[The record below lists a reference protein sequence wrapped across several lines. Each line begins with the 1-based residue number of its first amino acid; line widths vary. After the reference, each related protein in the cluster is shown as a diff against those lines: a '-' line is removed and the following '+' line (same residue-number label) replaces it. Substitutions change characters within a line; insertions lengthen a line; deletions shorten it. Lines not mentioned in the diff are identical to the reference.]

1 MKLVNVR
8 AVARKEILHLM
19 RDFRSLYLAFFIP
32 LLLILLFGY
41 ALSLDVNE
49 VRTVVVDYDK
59 TDLSR
64 DFIRKLNASTYFNV
78 VAYLPDTRA
87 VTGYLDQ
94 GQAIM
99 AVVIPPRWTEAFR
112 ADREVQ
118 VQVLLDGSDPN
129 FASISRG
136 YITSFIDMYNQE
148 NLAQTLNR
156 KGLPAVNTPVE
167 GRVRVWFN
175 EDLESRNFIVPGVIA
190 VIIMIVGA
198 MLTSLVIAREYENGT
213 METLLSLPV
222 KGTEFLAGKAIP
234 YFLIGLTDVLVA
246 ILMGQVLFGIVMKS
260 SFWLM
265 VLASSLYLL
274 VALSLGLVISIVT
287 KSQLVSNQLAVL
299 LTYLPSILLS
309 NFVFPVENM
318 PKVLQGISYAVPA
331 TYFIKIL
338 KGLFLQGIG
347 MDYLWPSYAVLGIM
361 FVSLTVLTV
370 AMLKKGGM

>member
-1 MKLVNVR
+1 
-8 AVARKEILHLM
+8 
-19 RDFRSLYLAFFIP
+19 
-32 LLLILLFGY
+32 
-41 ALSLDVNE
+41 
-49 VRTVVVDYDK
+49 
-59 TDLSR
+59 
-64 DFIRKLNASTYFNV
+64 
-78 VAYLPDTRA
+78 
-87 VTGYLDQ
+87 
-94 GQAIM
+94 
-99 AVVIPPRWTEAFR
+99 
-112 ADREVQ
+112 
-118 VQVLLDGSDPN
+118 
-129 FASISRG
+129 
-136 YITSFIDMYNQE
+136 
-148 NLAQTLNR
+148 
-156 KGLPAVNTPVE
+156 
-167 GRVRVWFN
+167 
-175 EDLESRNFIVPGVIA
+175 
-190 VIIMIVGA
+190 
-198 MLTSLVIAREYENGT
+198 

-299 LTYLPSILLS
+299 LTYLPSIPVVELRLS
-309 NFVFPVENM
+309 RREHA
-318 PKVLQGISYAVPA
+318 KVLQGISYAVPA